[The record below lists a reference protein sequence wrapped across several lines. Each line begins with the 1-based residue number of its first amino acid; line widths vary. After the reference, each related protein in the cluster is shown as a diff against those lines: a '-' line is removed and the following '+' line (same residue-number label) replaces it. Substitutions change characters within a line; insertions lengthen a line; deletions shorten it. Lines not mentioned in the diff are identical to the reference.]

1 LERNL
6 QTVRAEAADGVIVIV
21 YQISRVV
28 GV

>member
-6 QTVRAEAADGVIVIV
+6 QTVRAEAADGVVAIV
-21 YQISRVV
+21 YQISGAV